1 MIVGVSKINYEPTA
15 PFVVVVETDEPT
27 EETDATEE
35 TTEDTGTETVTD
47 ETVTDADATET
58 EATEEDASAVEEEEP
73 EEVVA
78 LNVIS
83 GVTTFLLVADEDEV
97 CTNS

>member
-1 MIVGVSKINYEPTA
+1 MSKRDYEPTE
-15 PFVVVVETDEPT
+15 PFVVVVESDEVT

-58 EATEEDASAVEEEEP
+58 GTTEENAEAVEEEEP

-78 LNVIS
+78 LNVVS

-97 CTNS
+97 CTNG